1 MTRRIV
7 FPFLFSLSVCWIV
20 ASAFPA
26 EPEASG
32 PPDSAQTEDKPP
44 PRIRL
49 GFTERVRLEGWNNTV
64 SLDNT
69 AGEARIYTR
78 VRTSLSLTAAVSSG
92 LEFAVKVT
100 NENRYY
106 FAPENIPFKT
116 DEIFI
121 DNLYLAWN
129 RPGGLPL
136 RLTAGRWNMMLGE
149 GFVVAEGG
157 PLDGSRSVYFNGLR
171 TDWDL
176 VPGRTTLTAFVVHQ
190 PETDGLPVLDPKPQ
204 AMVEQPETGA
214 GLYLTAVSGK
224 GTWEPYL
231 LYKLSGAVE
240 MNPEAAV
247 ATGGLR
253 ATIPLIPGVKVRGEA
268 AYQTGTRGD
277 ARVSAFG
284 GYAFAD
290 FHAEKGL
297 PAPVD
302 FSLGAIWLSGD
313 DTTTDRHEGWD
324 PVFSRWPKW
333 SDSLIYTMIRE
344 DRVAYWS
351 NFISPNATLAVSL
364 HPKVRLS
371 LTAHRMWADK
381 PGRPSP
387 FLSGTGRD
395 RGTLVIARTDFEVVS
410 GLTGHLIFEHFRP
423 GDFYRQ
429 GASSAGWLRFEL
441 LYRI

>member
-1 MTRRIV
+1 MTRRFV
-7 FPFLFSLSVCWIV
+7 FTFLLSFAVV
-20 ASAFPA
+20 LNVGSASPA
-26 EPEASG
+26 VSEAAAQSASG
-32 PPDSAQTEDKPP
+32 QTDEKPA

-49 GFTERVRLEGWNNTV
+49 GFMERVRLEGWNNTV
-64 SLDNT
+64 SLDDL
-69 AGEARIYTR
+69 AGDARVYTR
-78 VRTSLSLTAAVSSG
+78 VRTSLSLTAAISSG
-92 LEFAVKVT
+92 LEFAVKVS

-116 DEIFI
+116 DEIFV
-121 DNLYLAWN
+121 DNLYLALN
-129 RPGGLPL
+129 RPAGLPL
-136 RLTAGRWNMMLGE
+136 RLKAGRWDMMLGE
-149 GFVVAEGG
+149 GFVVADGG

-171 TDWDL
+171 IDWDL
-176 VPGRTTLTAFVVHQ
+176 SPGRTALTAFVVHQ
-190 PETDGLPVLDPKPQ
+190 PKTDGLPVLDPKPQ

-214 GLYLTAVSGK
+214 GLYLIAASGK

-231 LYKLSGAVE
+231 IYKHSGAVE
-240 MNPEAAV
+240 MYPEAAV

-253 ATIPLIPGVKVRGEA
+253 ATAPLFSGAKARLEA
-268 AYQTGTRGD
+268 ALQRGTRGGGS
-277 ARVSAFG
+277 VSAFG
-284 GYAFAD
+284 GYAYAD

-302 FSLGAIWLSGD
+302 LSLGAVWLSGD
-313 DTTTDRHEGWD
+313 DTDTDRHEGWD

-333 SDSLIYTMIRE
+333 SDSLIYAMIRE

-351 NFISPNATLAVSL
+351 NIISPNATLAVIP

-381 PGRPSP
+381 PGPPSE

-395 RGTLVIARTDFEVVS
+395 RGALIIARMNFEILA

-423 GDFYRQ
+423 GDFYKP
-429 GASSAGWLRFEL
+429 GASSYGWLRFEL